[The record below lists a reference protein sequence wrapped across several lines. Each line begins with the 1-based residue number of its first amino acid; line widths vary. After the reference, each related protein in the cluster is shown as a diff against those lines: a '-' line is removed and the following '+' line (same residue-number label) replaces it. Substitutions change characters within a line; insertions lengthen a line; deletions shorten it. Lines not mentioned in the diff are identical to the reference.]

1 MAVAAVGSE
10 VAKKMLLHGS
20 ANHYLVQT
28 TVRDVKVKE
37 KNKVIKVFGRS
48 PQALYNL
55 LPAPA
60 RDNIHLL

>member
-1 MAVAAVGSE
+1 
-10 VAKKMLLHGS
+10 MLLHAS

-37 KNKVIKVFGRS
+37 KNKIIKVFGRS
-48 PQALYNL
+48 PQALYYL
-55 LPAPA
+55 SQAAA